1 MSNETCPLEHVVLL
15 FSFPKVFLGKGD
27 PLVEGLQRQFPPAP
41 RDRPFGVTS
50 VGGDPGM
57 SGMDAKC
64 PEAGGLGKGS
74 CVVEPAWLWVQPC
87 TRQPYPDLK

>member
-50 VGGDPGM
+50 VGGIQVCQAWTLSVLRPVVWGKAPVSLNPPGCGC
-57 SGMDAKC
+57 SLV
-64 PEAGGLGKGS
+64 PGS
-74 CVVEPAWLWVQPC
+74 PTL
-87 TRQPYPDLK
+87 T